1 VTAKKKERS
10 GSSSPRP
17 PNAIGRIARVVD
29 AALADGQAARRQAT
43 DPEFRRAVT
52 KDRRSTLSRFK
63 TVQQAL
69 ADRER
74 IERAKKRKSAP

>member
-1 VTAKKKERS
+1 MTAKKKERS
-10 GSSSPRP
+10 GSSAPRP

-52 KDRRSTLSRFK
+52 KDRRSTLSR
-63 TVQQAL
+63 
-69 ADRER
+69 
-74 IERAKKRKSAP
+74 